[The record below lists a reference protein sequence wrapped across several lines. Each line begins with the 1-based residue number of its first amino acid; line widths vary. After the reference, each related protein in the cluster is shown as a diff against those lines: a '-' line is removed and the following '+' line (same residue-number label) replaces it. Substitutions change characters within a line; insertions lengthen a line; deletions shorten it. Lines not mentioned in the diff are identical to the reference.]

1 MNIDMHRLGLA
12 TGCFSLIVLSALCLG
27 LGLGLGLSLA
37 PGIAIAQPAPAQAKP
52 DVFDDIGDWFD
63 RQWSRFQR
71 DTQRSV
77 DVAKD
82 AADGVAKFSEQRT
95 VRGHEV
101 CGVAPNGAPDCQ
113 SAATRLCRGAGYA
126 SGKSLDSTT
135 AENCPAARMLLTG
148 PARQAAGA
156 CRSETFI
163 SRALCTP

>member
-1 MNIDMHRLGLA
+1 MSSDRH
-12 TGCFSLIVLSALCLG
+12 G
-27 LGLGLGLSLA
+27 LGAAAACFGLIMLSGLYLPLEPRGA
-37 PGIAIAQPAPAQAKP
+37 LAQAAHTETKP
-52 DVFDDIGDWFD
+52 DVFDDIGDWFS

-71 DTQRSV
+71 DTRRSV
-77 DVAKD
+77 EAAKD
-82 AADGVAKFSEQRT
+82 AAEGVAKFSDQRT

-113 SAATRLCRGAGYA
+113 SAATRLCRSAGYA

-135 AENCPAARMLLTG
+135 AENCPAARMLLSG
-148 PARQAAGA
+148 PARQAAGE

>member
-1 MNIDMHRLGLA
+1 MNIDRHWSDIA
-12 TGCFSLIVLSALCLG
+12 TGCFGLIMLSILCLAG
-27 LGLGLGLSLA
+27 NA
-37 PGIAIAQPAPAQAKP
+37 RFATAQPAHPPAQSQPKP

-63 RQWSRFQR
+63 RQWSRFQH

-77 DVAKD
+77 GVAKD

-156 CRSETFI
+156 CRTETFI

>member
-1 MNIDMHRLGLA
+1 MHRFGLA
-12 TGCFSLIVLSALCLG
+12 TGCFSLIVLSALCLP
-27 LGLGLGLSLA
+27 LA
-37 PGIAIAQPAPAQAKP
+37 LRAASAQPTHPPAQSKP
-52 DVFDDIGDWFD
+52 DVFDDIGDWFS
-63 RQWSRFQR
+63 RQWSNFQR
-71 DTQRSV
+71 DTRRSV

-113 SAATRLCRGAGYA
+113 TAAVRLCRGAGYA
-126 SGKSLDSTT
+126 SGKSIDSTT

-148 PARQAAGA
+148 PAREAAGQ
-156 CRSETFI
+156 CRTETFI